1 MMKMK
6 MLRIGLLFMLAAGL
20 ALPPAT
26 AIENPPA
33 AGGTEDAEARL
44 KDAKQRLEA
53 AAREIAELTSQIVGD
68 AGMEFMEEFSGRPR
82 RAMLGINIGP
92 VGGKEGREEGVQVLA
107 VTPGGPAD
115 QAGLRSGDVL
125 LALGETKLDWE
136 GDSSPA
142 QKLLDTLR
150 AATPGQE
157 IEVSYRRDGR
167 SASAAVAPQLL
178 PRKFAFSFDELPRER
193 EHMRT
198 LLPPEA
204 PRAVEYLRHLV
215 AERWGDMEL
224 VALSPGLGEYFET
237 REGVLV
243 VRAPSD
249 TTLGLEDGDV
259 ILDIAGR
266 KPTDPGHVVRILR
279 SYAPGERLVMTVIR
293 KGRRQQLE
301 ADIPGRSERG

>member
-1 MMKMK
+1 MKT
-6 MLRIGLLFMLAAGL
+6 LTTTLLLLLAAGPT
-20 ALPPAT
+20 LPPAT
-26 AIENPPA
+26 AMENPPA
-33 AGGTEDAEARL
+33 EAGTEDAEARL

-53 AAREIAELTSQIVGD
+53 AAREIAELTSQMVGD
-68 AGMEFMEEFSGRPR
+68 AGMEFMEEFTGRTR

-107 VTPGGPAD
+107 VTPGGPAE
-115 QAGLRSGDVL
+115 QAGIRSGDVL
-125 LALGETKLDWE
+125 LALGETRLDWE
-136 GDSSPA
+136 GDSSPV
-142 QKLLDTLR
+142 QKLLDTMR
-150 AATPGQE
+150 TAAPGQE
-157 IEVSYRRDGR
+157 IKVDYRRDGQ
-167 SASAAVAPQLL
+167 SASAAVEPQLL
-178 PRKFAFSFDELPRER
+178 PRHFAFSFDDLPRER

-243 VRAPSD
+243 VRAPGD

-266 KPTDPGHVVRILR
+266 RPTDPGHVIRILR